1 MALIFDLDQTIIDS
15 SIAEPY
21 RKVRDWPTVY
31 SVINRFV
38 LYPGVIDALRNFK
51 NSGLRICIV
60 TSSPSSYCNKVLK
73 YWDIPSDH
81 MVCYHDTKN
90 KKPHPEPIN
99 RALSL
104 LRIPAEKAISFGDC
118 DIDIIAS
125 NNANVRSVAC
135 TWGASNITT
144 LIKSNPTY
152 TVKNSEEL
160 ISLVQ
165 RLNFCIA

>member
-1 MALIFDLDQTIIDS
+1 MGLIFDLDQTIIDS

-21 RKVRDWPTVY
+21 RKSRNWQTVY
-31 SVINRFV
+31 SLISRFI
-38 LYPGVIDALRNFK
+38 LYPGVIEALRKFK
-51 NSGLRICIV
+51 TAGFRICIV

-73 YWDIPSDH
+73 HWNIPFDH

-90 KKPHPEPIN
+90 KKPHPEPIS

-104 LRIPAEKAISFGDC
+104 LRIPADKAISFGDC

-125 NNANVRSVAC
+125 NRANVRSVAC
-135 TWGASNITT
+135 TWGASSIAS

-152 TVKNSEEL
+152 TVNNSEEL

-165 RLNFCIA
+165 GFNV

>member
-1 MALIFDLDQTIIDS
+1 MGLIFDLDQTIIDS
-15 SIAEPY
+15 SIAEPF
-21 RKVRDWPTVY
+21 RKARNWQTVY

-38 LYPGVIDALRNFK
+38 LYPGVIDALRKFK
-51 NSGLRICIV
+51 NNNLRICIV
-60 TSSPSSYCNKVLK
+60 TSSPSSYCNRVLK
-73 YWDIPSDH
+73 HWNIPFDG

-104 LRIPAEKAISFGDC
+104 LHIPAEKAISFGDC

-125 NNANVRSVAC
+125 TNANVRSVAC

-152 TVKNSEEL
+152 IVNNSEEL

-165 RLNFCIA
+165 SLDF